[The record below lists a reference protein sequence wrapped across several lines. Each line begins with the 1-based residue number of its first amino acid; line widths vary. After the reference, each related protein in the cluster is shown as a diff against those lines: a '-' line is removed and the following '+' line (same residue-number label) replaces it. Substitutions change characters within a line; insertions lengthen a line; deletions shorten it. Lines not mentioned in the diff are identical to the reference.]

1 MAESFLSTSTTIRLP
16 NIHTPF
22 PLVYHKNGDAIAAA
36 SDHWFE
42 NGCRSFTED
51 KRRRLYGLKAGQLTA
66 YCYHNTDD
74 HRLRVVCDF
83 MNFLFHLDDIS
94 DDLKATETVAL
105 SDVVM
110 NAFASPHS
118 YRGILP
124 DGRRLPEEEPEASK
138 LARECVLLYFY
149 YLGSFRLIEKFYI
162 ATGADAFEMQA
173 LEFKHDIA
181 EVWRNSLKLS

>member
-22 PLVYHKNGDAIAAA
+22 PLAYHKNGDAIAAA

-94 DDLKATETVAL
+94 DDLKTTETVAL

-138 LARECVLLYFY
+138 LAREYVLLYFII
-149 YLGSFRLIEKFYI
+149 LVHL
-162 ATGADAFEMQA
+162 D
-173 LEFKHDIA
+173 L
-181 EVWRNSLKLS
+181 